1 LATSYQKKSRK
12 EQGDE
17 VQDALEACVQEGARK
32 MLAIALQEEVNGFLE
47 RVRYQRGKRC
57 RGYRNGYHPVRELT
71 VGLGPVKVRVPRVA
85 KVPPEV
91 SPQGFQ
97 SQIVRRYQRAS
108 ETTKRLFARLYLEG
122 LATGDFEP
130 VFREL
135 VGETTALSPNAI
147 VRLKEHWEQEY
158 QAWRK
163 RPLWNHQYPY
173 VWGDGIYLKAGIEK
187 DKMALLCVVGA
198 RDDGEKELLAM
209 EPGYRESKE
218 SWAETLRDL
227 RNRGLEAP
235 MVAAGDG
242 ALGLWAALDEVYP
255 TTEHQRCWNHR
266 ITNVQAK
273 LPKRL
278 QKEARCRLREMAEA
292 PTQKACEE
300 LRDQYAA
307 ELMAADQR
315 AAAETVLRDWEDFVT
330 FYHYPREHW
339 IHLRTTNPLE
349 SVFSGVRLR
358 TDATRRMK
366 RRDNALY
373 LVFKIVERLSRNWRS
388 LNGGTTLMTLVLE
401 GRTFKD
407 GILHRGKMPELAGV
421 RS

>member
-1 LATSYQKKSRK
+1 MAQSYQRIRGK
-12 EQGDE
+12 EQRHE
-17 VQDALEACVQEGARK
+17 VQDALEACVREGARK
-32 MLAIALQEEVNGFLE
+32 MLAEALEEEVNGFLE
-47 RVRYQRGKRC
+47 RARYQRGKEF
-57 RGYRNGYHPVRELT
+57 RGYRNGYHPPRELT
-71 VGLGPVKVRVPRVA
+71 VGLGPVKVRVPRVS
-85 KVPPEV
+85 KVPADV
-91 SPQGFQ
+91 APQGFR

-108 ETTKRLFARLYLEG
+108 ETTRRLFARLYLEG

-135 VGETTALSPNAI
+135 VGKTTALSPNAI
-147 VRLKEHWEQEY
+147 VRLKEHWEKEY
-158 QAWRK
+158 GVWRQ
-163 RPLWNHQYPY
+163 RPLWEHRYAY
-173 VWGDGIYLKAGIEK
+173 VWADGVYLAAGTEV
-187 DKMALLCVVGA
+187 DKTALLCVVGA

-235 MVAAGDG
+235 MAAAGDG
-242 ALGLWAALDEVYP
+242 ALGLWAALAEVYP

-278 QKEARCRLREMAEA
+278 QREARYRLREMVEA
-292 PTQKACEE
+292 PTQQECEE
-300 LRDQYAA
+300 LRDRYAA

-315 AAAETVLRDWEDFVT
+315 AAAETVLRNWEDFVT

-349 SVFSGVRLR
+349 SIFSGVRLR
-358 TDATRRMK
+358 TDATRRMR

-388 LNGGTTLMTLVLE
+388 LNGGGNLMTLVLE
-401 GRTFKD
+401 GCTFKD
-407 GILHRGKMPELAGV
+407 GILQREKVPEMAGA

>member
-1 LATSYQKKSRK
+1 MLAA
-12 EQGDE
+12 
-17 VQDALEACVQEGARK
+17 ALE
-32 MLAIALQEEVNGFLE
+32 EEVNGFLE
-47 RVRYQRGKRC
+47 RLRYQRGKEF

-85 KVPPEV
+85 KVPPHV
-91 SPQGFQ
+91 GPQGFQ
-97 SQIVRRYQRAS
+97 SQIVKRYQRAS

-147 VRLKEHWEQEY
+147 VRLKESWEQEY
-158 QAWRK
+158 AAWRK
-163 RPLWNHQYPY
+163 RPLWEHRYAY
-173 VWGDGIYLKAGIEK
+173 VWADGVYLDAGTEAEK
-187 DKMALLCVVGA
+187 TALLCVVGA

-209 EPGYRESKE
+209 EPGYRESQE

-235 MVAAGDG
+235 MAAMGDG
-242 ALGLWAALDEVYP
+242 ALGLWAALDEAYP

-278 QKEARCRLREMAEA
+278 QKEARCRLREMVEA
-292 PTQKACEE
+292 PTQKECEE
-300 LRDQYAA
+300 LRDRYAA
-307 ELMAADQR
+307 ELLATDQR

-358 TDATRRMK
+358 TDATRRMR

-388 LNGGTTLMTLVLE
+388 LNGGGNLMTMVLE
-401 GRTFKD
+401 GCTFKD
-407 GILHRGKMPELAGV
+407 GILQREKMAELAGV

>member
-1 LATSYQKKSRK
+1 LAQSYQRIRGK
-12 EQGDE
+12 EQRHE
-17 VQDALEACVQEGARK
+17 VQDALEACVREGARK
-32 MLAIALQEEVNGFLE
+32 MLAEALEEEVNGFLE
-47 RVRYQRGKRC
+47 RARYQRGKEF
-57 RGYRNGYHPVRELT
+57 RGYRNGYHPPRELT
-71 VGLGPVKVRVPRVA
+71 VGLGPVKVRVPRVS
-85 KVPPEV
+85 KVPADV
-91 SPQGFQ
+91 APQGFR

-108 ETTKRLFARLYLEG
+108 ETTRRLFARLYLEG

-135 VGETTALSPNAI
+135 VGKTTALSPNAI
-147 VRLKEHWEQEY
+147 VRLKEHWEKEY
-158 QAWRK
+158 GVWRQ
-163 RPLWNHQYPY
+163 RPLWEHRYAY
-173 VWGDGIYLKAGIEK
+173 VWADGVYLAAGTEV
-187 DKMALLCVVGA
+187 DKTALLCVVGA

-235 MVAAGDG
+235 MAAAGDG
-242 ALGLWAALDEVYP
+242 ALGLWAALAEVYP

-278 QKEARCRLREMAEA
+278 QREARYRLREMVEA
-292 PTQKACEE
+292 PTQQECEE
-300 LRDQYAA
+300 LRDRYAA

-315 AAAETVLRDWEDFVT
+315 AAAETVLRNWEDFVT

-349 SVFSGVRLR
+349 SIFSGVRLR
-358 TDATRRMK
+358 TDATRRMR

-388 LNGGTTLMTLVLE
+388 LNGGGNLMTLVLE
-401 GRTFKD
+401 GCTFKD
-407 GILHRGKMPELAGV
+407 GILQREKVPEMAGA